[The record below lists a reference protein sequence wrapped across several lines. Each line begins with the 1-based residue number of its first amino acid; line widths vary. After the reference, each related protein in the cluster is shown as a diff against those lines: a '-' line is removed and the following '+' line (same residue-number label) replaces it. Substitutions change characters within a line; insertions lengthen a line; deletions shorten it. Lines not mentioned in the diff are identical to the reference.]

1 MENQPICIVCAKSCV
16 TAKDYTTC
24 PNCSRSLHKTC
35 STSKIRDN
43 PFENKNPVSSCLLCD
58 SRIINASH
66 DKHFDSMRSEN
77 FTLGTCDDNSN
88 HCDFFDNCVY
98 HDVKSLNHVVNLKTD
113 ELFILHFNVCSLQ
126 KNIDNLITLLATF
139 SETPDIIA
147 ISETKLTHGQPFVN
161 VDITGYDFIHCAS
174 ITKAGGVGFYVKQNL
189 SYKQKSDININ
200 LNFVEN
206 MWIEVKTNNGPIVI
220 GVIYRHPTTL
230 VNDYESFSTNLCDIF
245 ADLRD
250 SNTAFYAVGDYN
262 IDLMQINGNHNFRKY
277 VNNILSTST
286 KCAIDLPTRITDH
299 SKTVL
304 DHIYVNDPKHSYT
317 SGVLLC
323 DLSDHMATFVSIST
337 KKSRVKSKVQFLIR
351 DMKNFNLEKFLRA
364 LENDLTAANLNSIE
378 SAQVAFDKFEEVLH
392 IVVNK
397 FAPLK
402 KASRKEKKLSQ
413 KPWVSRELL
422 NLIKQ
427 KNKLFKE
434 LHKKF
439 DGDIFQKYKK
449 QRNAL
454 NREIKRA
461 KENYYKDLIDD
472 SKGNSSTLWKIIGE
486 LANLKKKKKRHFLIK

>member
-1 MENQPICIVCAKSCV
+1 MS
-16 TAKDYTTC
+16 
-24 PNCSRSLHKTC
+24 
-35 STSKIRDN
+35 
-43 PFENKNPVSSCLLCD
+43 
-58 SRIINASH
+58 
-66 DKHFDSMRSEN
+66 SEN

-88 HCDFFDNCVY
+88 YCDFFDNCVY
-98 HDVKSLNHVVNLKTD
+98 YDVKSLNNVVNLKTD
-113 ELFILHFNVCSLQ
+113 ELFILHFNVRSLQ
-126 KNIDNLITLLATF
+126 KNIDNLNTLLATF

-189 SYKQKSDININ
+189 SYKQKSGININ

-299 SKTVL
+299 SKTLL

-317 SGVLLC
+317 SGVLFC

-337 KKSRVKSKVQFLIR
+337 KKSRVESKVQFLI
-351 DMKNFNLEKFLRA
+351 
-364 LENDLTAANLNSIE
+364 
-378 SAQVAFDKFEEVLH
+378 
-392 IVVNK
+392 
-397 FAPLK
+397 
-402 KASRKEKKLSQ
+402 
-413 KPWVSRELL
+413 
-422 NLIKQ
+422 
-427 KNKLFKE
+427 
-434 LHKKF
+434 
-439 DGDIFQKYKK
+439 
-449 QRNAL
+449 
-454 NREIKRA
+454 
-461 KENYYKDLIDD
+461 
-472 SKGNSSTLWKIIGE
+472 
-486 LANLKKKKKRHFLIK
+486 